1 MSWDHAF
8 FKSILFSQIDELVEP
23 EGDFSSSAFGDD
35 LINQGEELVAK
46 GLDSVIDQRYVSFL
60 SRDQELSIPTKP
72 VQLQQNKKLIS
83 IWLEAKEQLNA
94 ELTS

>member
-8 FKSILFSQIDELVEP
+8 FKAILFSQIDDMVEP
-23 EGDFSSSAFGDD
+23 EGYFSSSFDHD
-35 LINQGEELVAK
+35 IMNQGEELVAQ

-60 SRDQELSIPTKP
+60 SRDQELSIPKRP
-72 VQLQQNKKLIS
+72 VQLQQNKKLVA

-94 ELTS
+94 ELNS